1 MSCDSY
7 VILCDE
13 SRTHLYPLGVPTT
26 AVPFLE
32 TFRWVPSFRCRN
44 VLRRRRRQT
53 ADLYEEYSRAAEA
66 TEDAAK
72 ISPGFL

>member
-1 MSCDSY
+1 MFA
-7 VILCDE
+7 
-13 SRTHLYPLGVPTT
+13 YPLLSPLCFNNGSRSLERSLD
-26 AVPFLE
+26 VPFP
-32 TFRWVPSFRCRN
+32 VPRN